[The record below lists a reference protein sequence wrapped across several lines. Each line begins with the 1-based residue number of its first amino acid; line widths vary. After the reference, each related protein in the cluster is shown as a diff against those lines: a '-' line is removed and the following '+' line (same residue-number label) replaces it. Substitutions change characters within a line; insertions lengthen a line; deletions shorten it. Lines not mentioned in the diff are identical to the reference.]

1 MQSPTNVYN
10 CTYYHL
16 VKELRIKI
24 HQLNSY
30 IKELEDSKTSLR
42 TAKKSIAST
51 FIIIENQLAKAKSQ
65 IKNFKKEYS
74 LVSNKLKKIII

>member
-42 TAKKSIAST
+42 TVRKSIAST
-51 FIIIENQLAKAKSQ
+51 FIIIEN
-65 IKNFKKEYS
+65 
-74 LVSNKLKKIII
+74 